1 MNAKARTA
9 QQRGTV
15 RTLYDQIGAATIAAV
30 IDELYSRLT
39 REPLVRHHFDPS
51 RLPGLKAQQRRW
63 FQSVLAGGDERD
75 RPDLAAAHRHLD
87 ITDEQVSTVLGHLEA
102 SLESCGV
109 DADERQKVMA
119 LVTRLWYARAF

>member
-1 MNAKARTA
+1 MNANARTA

-15 RTLYDQIGAATIAAV
+15 RTLYNQIGAATIAAV

-39 REPLVRHHFDPS
+39 REALVRHHFDPS
-51 RLPGLKAQQRRW
+51 RLPALKAQQRRW
-63 FQSVLAGGDERD
+63 FQSVLGGADERD

-87 ITDEQVSTVLGHLEA
+87 ITDEQVTAVLNHLEA

-109 DADERQKVMA
+109 ESDERHKVMA